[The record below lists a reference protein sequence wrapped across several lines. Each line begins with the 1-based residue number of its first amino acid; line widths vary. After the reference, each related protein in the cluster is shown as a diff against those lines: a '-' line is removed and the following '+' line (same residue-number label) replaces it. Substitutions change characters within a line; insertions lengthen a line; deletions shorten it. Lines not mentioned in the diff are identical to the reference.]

1 MNNMQMLQN
10 FTLDEHIKKV
20 HKSRTRESKAFM
32 QWSKKLQSF
41 IDDEHTQEINNQC
54 RIYQATAMEQKAKKP
69 KENEQAMR
77 EDLSCKMKK
86 NKNVE
91 FAKNEKFDSHKL

>member
-1 MNNMQMLQN
+1 
-10 FTLDEHIKKV
+10 
-20 HKSRTRESKAFM
+20 
-32 QWSKKLQSF
+32 
-41 IDDEHTQEINNQC
+41 
-54 RIYQATAMEQKAKKP
+54 MEQKAKKP